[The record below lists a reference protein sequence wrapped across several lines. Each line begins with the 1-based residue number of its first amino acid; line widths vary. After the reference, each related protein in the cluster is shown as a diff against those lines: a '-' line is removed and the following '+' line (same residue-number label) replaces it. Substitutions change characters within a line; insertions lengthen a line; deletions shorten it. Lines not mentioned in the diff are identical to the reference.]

1 MNSKSEI
8 AAKLVVEAAVGAI
21 AGTVRG
27 QLGIAPVVLS
37 ERQCAELGLPP
48 GSNTMFYP
56 VDDSGVFFD
65 VDDARMTIWYSGP
78 DAQRGLNAVETA
90 LKRAY
95 PQAKQAKDE
104 PDTREPSLRVR
115 SYDVRFNNGR
125 LATIDIGYPPTG
137 GRVDKFVAQVV
148 GMERKKTQ

>member
-1 MNSKSEI
+1 MTSKSEI

-21 AGTVRG
+21 AGNVRG

-48 GSNTMFYP
+48 GSNTMYYP
-56 VDDSGVFFD
+56 AEDSGVFFD
-65 VDDARMTIWYSGP
+65 VDEARMTIWYSGD
-78 DAQRGLNAVETA
+78 DASRGLPAVEGA

-95 PQAKQAKDE
+95 PQARQAKDE

-115 SYDVRFNNGR
+115 AYDVRFDNGR
-125 LATIDIGYPPTG
+125 LATIEIGYPPVG
-137 GRVDKFVAQVV
+137 ARDQKFVAQVV
-148 GMERKKTQ
+148 GMERKKAQ